1 MPAHPE
7 TSAPAPFR
15 DLSSL
20 LQPRSIAVVGASD
33 QAGNLGGVA
42 VSFLRRFGY
51 PGEVHAVN
59 PRRAEVHGIACVPS
73 LAAIGRP
80 VDLAILATGPAS
92 IPGLVRECGAAG
104 IRNAVVWAGGFAETG
119 TAGRAL
125 QDELVAAC
133 REAGVD
139 LVGPNCIGII
149 DSWQP
154 AIASFASFLLETD
167 ALLRGGISMVSQS
180 GGLATMAQA
189 LAQQSGVGF
198 RYMISAGNEAVLTLA
213 DFIAALADDPHTR
226 IIALYLEGVRDG
238 DRFLAALAKARAAG
252 KPVVVL
258 KGGDSAASARAA
270 AAHTGAL
277 AGEGRV
283 WDAIFRDH
291 AAIRAES
298 LEELLDILCCL
309 GRTDLS
315 RLPRGPGVAP
325 VTTGGGI
332 GVLTADQCA
341 RRGLATPVLA
351 EETQRA
357 LRAIVP
363 PIAAIGNPIDLTPSV
378 YNQPEFFAR
387 FGDALDLIA
396 ADPAIDSVLVQFG
409 PMGLRGM
416 EVARELVAFSR
427 RCPKHVAIAWPLA
440 PRGVVEYLRDEGVH
454 VFDAYGR
461 SVTVLARLARHA
473 ADRSEAIALAPATG
487 GFDWAAHAGQV
498 ADGSVISE
506 HDCHRILRAAGLPVA
521 AGSLAATADEAAA
534 AWRAIGAPVA
544 MKGISPQVTHRAAA
558 GLVALDLRDEAGVRR
573 AFDELS
579 ATARGSAVALDG
591 VYVQEMVAGG
601 SEVIVS
607 ALRDPVAGVVVSC
620 GAGGALTELID
631 DVVIARAPL
640 DVAGARAMLGR
651 LRLVRGLAKGRK
663 PPDLDALARF
673 VADFSQVAAR
683 APWTRFVVEVNPVKW
698 STKGVTAVDGLV
710 IIEEC

>member
-1 MPAHPE
+1 MTATPRFGALAPLL
-7 TSAPAPFR
+7 APA
-15 DLSSL
+15 SV
-20 LQPRSIAVVGASD
+20 AVIGASD
-33 QAGNLGGVA
+33 REGNLGGLCVA
-42 VSFLRRFGY
+42 YLRKFGFAG
-51 PGEVHAVN
+51 PVWPVNAGRGEVGGLRCH
-59 PRRAEVHGIACVPS
+59 PD
-73 LAAIGRP
+73 LAALP
-80 VDLAILATGPAS
+80 AAPDLAVIAVPAES
-92 IPGLVRECGAAG
+92 VAAVARDCIAHG
-104 IRNAVVWAGGFAETG
+104 VKAAVVWAGGFAEG
-119 TAGRAL
+119 DEQGRAR
-125 QDELVAAC
+125 QRELEDAVRGSGMLLC
-133 REAGVD
+133 
-139 LVGPNCIGII
+139 GPNCIGVINTSI
-149 DSWQP
+149 GLT
-154 AIASFASFLLETD
+154 ASFSSLMSELD
-167 ALLRGGISMVSQS
+167 AFNPGTVSIVSQS
-180 GGLATMAQA
+180 GGIAVTSHARAQE
-189 LAQQSGVGF
+189 LGLGF
-198 RYMISAGNEAVLTLA
+198 RLTISCGNEATLGLPQ
-213 DFIAALADDPHTR
+213 FIDALVDDDGTRVVCVYTEGLSDPGAFAAALGR
-226 IIALYLEGVRDG
+226 
-238 DRFLAALAKARAAG
+238 AREAG

-258 KGGDSAASARAA
+258 KGGATEAAGRAA
-270 AAHTGAL
+270 LAHTGRL
-277 AGEGRV
+277 AGLDRTY
-283 WDAIFRDH
+283 DAIFREF
-291 AAIRAES
+291 AAIRVHS
-298 LEELLDILCCL
+298 TEEMLDVALHL
-309 GRTDLS
+309 AALPPGQ
-315 RLPRGPGVAP
+315 LPRGERVLLS
-325 VTTGGGI
+325 TFGGGSGVI
-332 GVLTADQCA
+332 GTDQCA
-341 RRGLATPVLA
+341 REGLAVPPLDA
-351 EETQRA
+351 A
-357 LRAIVP
+357 LRERVRPIVSP
-363 PIAAIGNPIDLTPSV
+363 LASTMNPIDLTPSV

-640 DVAGARAMLGR
+640 DVAGARALLGR